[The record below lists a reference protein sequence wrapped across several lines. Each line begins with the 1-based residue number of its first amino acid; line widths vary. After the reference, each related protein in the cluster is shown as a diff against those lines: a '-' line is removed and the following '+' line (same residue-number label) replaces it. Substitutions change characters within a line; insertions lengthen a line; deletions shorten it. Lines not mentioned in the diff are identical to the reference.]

1 MRNIQPGEVSL
12 FTNASKLLQEI
23 NKIFPDILAISHD
36 IHQRPELGNQEFYAK
51 ERITR
56 YLARMGWRMEK
67 PIASLPTAFV
77 AYRGNKTGPCLG
89 YVAEYDALPEI
100 GHGCGHNL
108 ICAASVGA
116 AVALSQVMSDLPGE
130 IRILGTPAEE
140 TTGGKV
146 IMLQKGFF
154 DDLSA
159 VMMFHPGVSN
169 VVNLSSLALEAL
181 ELVFYGQMG
190 HAAIDCSIPGDTLDA
205 LLQFFFWVK
214 GWKKTLPEL
223 CQVQGIVKDGGSSPN
238 IRPAK
243 TVARFYLRAPDE
255 ATLDSLVLRFREEAH
270 KIARYTGTKAE
281 INTFENRCQPFQS
294 NETLAKVFVQALRRL
309 NVQCSSKHCQG
320 TGSMDMGNVSR
331 YLPAIHP
338 YLTLEGGPGML
349 HTVEFARAA
358 GGKWGDDLLY
368 LAVRALALT
377 GWEVLTNEVLRKRI
391 KEEHQ
396 QKIRPQG
403 WSITL

>member
-1 MRNIQPGEVSL
+1 L
-12 FTNASKLLQEI
+12 FKRSGKLLREI
-23 NKIFPDILAISHD
+23 KKLFPAILAISHD
-36 IHQRPELGNQEFYAK
+36 IHQRPELGNHEYYAQ
-51 ERITR
+51 ERITG
-56 YLARMGWRMEK
+56 YLEK
-67 PIASLPTAFV
+67 EGFRVEKNVASLPTAFV
-77 AYRGNKTGPCLG
+77 AYRGNRSGPCLG

-116 AVALSQVMSDLPGE
+116 AVALSRVTTDLRGE

-146 IMLQKGFF
+146 AMLQKGFF
-154 DDLSA
+154 NDLAA

-169 VVNLSSLALEAL
+169 VVNFSSLALEAL
-181 ELVFYGQMG
+181 EIVFHGKMG
-190 HAAIDCSIPGDTLDA
+190 HAAIDYAARGDTLEA

-223 CQVQGIVKDGGSSPN
+223 CQVQGIIKDGGSVPN

-255 ATLDSLVLRFREEAH
+255 KTLDGLVLRFREEAR
-270 KIARYTGTKAE
+270 KIAQFTGTKVE
-281 INTFENRCQPFQS
+281 INAFESRYQPFKS

-309 NVQCSSKHCQG
+309 NVNCSSKHCQG
-320 TGSMDMGNVSR
+320 TGSMDMGNVSHL
-331 YLPAIHP
+331 LPAIHP

-349 HTVEFARAA
+349 HTAEFARAA
-358 GGKWGDDLLY
+358 GGKWGDDLLL
-368 LAVRALALT
+368 LAVQALALT
-377 GWEVLTNEVLRKRI
+377 GLEVMTNEGLRKRI
-391 KEEHQ
+391 REEHQ
-396 QKIRPQG
+396 QKESPKGLTI
-403 WSITL
+403 SL

>member
-1 MRNIQPGEVSL
+1 M
-12 FTNASKLLQEI
+12 FTKARKLLEEI
-23 NKIFPDILAISHD
+23 KKIFPDILAISHD
-36 IHQRPELGNQEFYAK
+36 IHQRPELGNQEFFAR
-51 ERITR
+51 ERVAG
-56 YLARMGWRMEK
+56 YLLRRGWRIEA

-77 AYRGNKTGPCLG
+77 AYRGNRSGPCLG

-116 AVALSQVMSDLPGE
+116 AVALSQVITDLPGE
-130 IRILGTPAEE
+130 IRVLGTPAEE

-146 IMLQKGFF
+146 VMLQKGFF

-169 VVNLSSLALEAL
+169 VVNFSSLALEAL
-181 ELVFYGQMG
+181 EIVFHGKMG
-190 HAAIDCSIPGDTLDA
+190 HAAIDFSVPGDTLDA

-223 CQVQGIVKDGGSSPN
+223 CQVQGIIKDGGSSPN

-243 TVARFYLRAPDE
+243 TAARFYLRAPDE
-255 ATLDSLVLRFREEAH
+255 AALDNLVLRFKEEAH
-270 KIARYTGTKAE
+270 KIARHTGTKAE

-294 NETLAKVFVQALRRL
+294 NETLARVFAQALSEL
-309 NVQCSSKHCQG
+309 NVKCSPKHCQG
-320 TGSMDMGNVSR
+320 SGSMDMGNVSQC
-331 YLPAIHP
+331 LPAIHP

-358 GGKWGDDLLY
+358 GSKWGDDLLL
-368 LAVRALALT
+368 LAVQALALT
-377 GWEVLTNEVLRKRI
+377 GLEVLTNEVLRKKM
-391 KEEHQ
+391 KEEHL
-396 QKIRPQG
+396 QKNRPQG
-403 WSITL
+403 WPLNL